1 MSSGRY
7 TTVVQKRSGELKP
20 VIRSYRN
27 KAPASSD
34 RRVARS
40 AFSLPRLAS
49 QNVIAKGP
57 PTISVTFKTPVATTI
72 PMQALGILRK
82 KRPSS
87 RNAPRTPTRKRV
99 RFESARRTQLP
110 GILREKWFS
119 SRSAPRTPT
128 RKRVRF
134 ESARRTQLPGILRG
148 ERFSSRNAPQTP
160 TRKRVR
166 FESARQTQLPGILR
180 KKQFS
185 SHSAP
190 RTPTRK
196 RVRFDSVRLSQVQ
209 KSARVELSS
218 VLLGFF
224 LLFVMPWVYCHFYE
238 LIRPMEFRVRRDTFF
253 CLLST
258 FTSQCFPLSSLP
270 KHERMARAKLTICV
284 FLFFSFLFATPP
296 LLFAAHQAKSGG
308 QRPNMKGKAGVLAGR
323 KPDQGSKSSDLP
335 RSTDKK
341 GVTWKSSDRIRL
353 YETSS
358 SSSEVTYIDTVQRRR
373 G

>member
-1 MSSGRY
+1 MKMSSGRY

-87 RNAPRTPTRKRV
+87 RNAPR
-99 RFESARRTQLP
+99 
-110 GILREKWFS
+110 
-119 SRSAPRTPT
+119 
-128 RKRVRF
+128 
-134 ESARRTQLPGILRG
+134 
-148 ERFSSRNAPQTP
+148 TP

-358 SSSEVTYIDTVQRRR
+358 SSSEATYIDTVQRRR